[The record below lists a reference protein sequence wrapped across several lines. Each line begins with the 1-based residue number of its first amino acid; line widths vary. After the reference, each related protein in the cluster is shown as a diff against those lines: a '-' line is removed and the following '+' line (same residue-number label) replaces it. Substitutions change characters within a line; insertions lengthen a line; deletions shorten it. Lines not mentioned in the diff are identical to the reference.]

1 MFSSSTTNYQDNGHL
16 FKYAASS
23 NLHSVQLLTQT
34 NSYSAV
40 TQTDR
45 HCVYITA
52 ISAVTQTDRHCVYV
66 TAISAV
72 NQNNKQI
79 RNDLEPSD
87 VLSSSKQYFK
97 IQLALTPSTE
107 QADQLL
113 LCRETATVVFLRNTA
128 SGNTAICCTA
138 HGQLQFAEF
147 SQSQSQSTGK

>member
-34 NSYSAV
+34 NSY
-40 TQTDR
+40 
-45 HCVYITA
+45 
-52 ISAVTQTDRHCVYV
+52 SAVTQTDRHCVYV